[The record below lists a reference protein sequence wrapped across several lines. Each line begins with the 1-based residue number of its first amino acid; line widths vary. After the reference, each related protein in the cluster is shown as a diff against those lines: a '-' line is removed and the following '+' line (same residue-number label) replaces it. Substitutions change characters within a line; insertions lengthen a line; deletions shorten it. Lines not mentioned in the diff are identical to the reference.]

1 MTKVYGYRDYYYEY
15 NKEDKGFYKEANST
29 GIADSFK
36 TIFEDIKTSIA
47 ATNGVLTDVIGDN
60 FKYVEGT
67 KDSQDITVN
76 GKDVTIK
83 VGDITEEEK
92 VYSFNIEIKDKDSAT
107 GWYRT
112 NGNDNN
118 NSFTLTGDGLTN
130 PITSSESAE
139 VYWVQKYI

>member
-1 MTKVYGYRDYYYEY
+1 MILLK
-15 NKEDKGFYKEANST
+15 KK
-29 GIADSFK
+29 
-36 TIFEDIKTSIA
+36 
-47 ATNGVLTDVIGDN
+47 
-60 FKYVEGT
+60 
-67 KDSQDITVN
+67 
-76 GKDVTIK
+76 
-83 VGDITEEEK
+83 K

-112 NGNDNN
+112 NGNHNN